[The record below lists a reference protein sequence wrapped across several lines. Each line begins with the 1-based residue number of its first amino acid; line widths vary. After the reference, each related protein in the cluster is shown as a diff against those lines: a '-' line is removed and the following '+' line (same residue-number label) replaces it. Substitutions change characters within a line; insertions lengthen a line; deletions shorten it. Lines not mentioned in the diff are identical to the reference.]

1 MYLQLCIRG
10 VCIYIYIHIHIVH
23 RVRKGNLFKKEI
35 ELRDDFGGMRAM
47 RPSVELRSS
56 FTYVVAVWQRLWSGI
71 KPPGSREPRGAA
83 EVEVAACEWNLI
95 TFCNRAY

>member
-1 MYLQLCIRG
+1 MCLQLCIRD
-10 VCIYIYIHIHIVH
+10 VCIYIHIHIVH

-47 RPSVELRSS
+47 RPSIELRSS
-56 FTYVVAVWQRLWSGI
+56 FTY
-71 KPPGSREPRGAA
+71 KPAGSREPRGAA

-95 TFCNRAY
+95 ICNRAY

>member
-1 MYLQLCIRG
+1 M
-10 VCIYIYIHIHIVH
+10 CIYIYVHIHIVH

-35 ELRDDFGGMRAM
+35 ELRGDFGGMRAM
-47 RPSVELRSS
+47 RPSIELRSS
-56 FTYVVAVWQRLWSGI
+56 FTYVVAVCQRLWSGI
-71 KPPGSREPRGAA
+71 KPRGAA

>member
-10 VCIYIYIHIHIVH
+10 VCIYIHIHIVH

-47 RPSVELRSS
+47 RPSIELRSS
-56 FTYVVAVWQRLWSGI
+56 FTYVVAWSGI
-71 KPPGSREPRGAA
+71 KPAGSREPRGAA

>member
-10 VCIYIYIHIHIVH
+10 VYIYIHIHIVH

-47 RPSVELRSS
+47 RPSIELRSS
-56 FTYVVAVWQRLWSGI
+56 FTYVVAVCQRLWSGI
-71 KPPGSREPRGAA
+71 KPRGAA